1 MKELLARL
9 RNIYQGLSSQ
19 ERILVMIAG
28 AGVGA
33 ALLFLIVVNP
43 VLGASA
49 AADRRVTDA
58 EQELELVRRLR
69 RDYDEVHGRLAT
81 VEERIRSGPRG
92 EIFTTL
98 EKLAAESVVKV
109 DSMEPRT
116 SPASDAYR
124 ETKVQVALKSVTLAQ
139 LVNYLHKIDS
149 SDQVLSI
156 KSLRIR
162 TRKDKPELL
171 DATFTVSSF
180 EPA

>member
-9 RNIYQGLSSQ
+9 RNAYAGLSSQ
-19 ERILVMIAG
+19 ERILVTIAG
-28 AGVGA
+28 AGVAA

-43 VLGASA
+43 ILGMSA
-49 AADRRVTDA
+49 AMDRRVANA

-69 RDYDEVHGRLAT
+69 LEYDEVHGRLAT
-81 VEERIRSGPRG
+81 VEERIRNGPRG

-98 EKLAAESVVKV
+98 EKLAAEAIVKV

-124 ETKVQVALKSVTLAQ
+124 ETKVQVALKSVTLPQ

>member
-1 MKELLARL
+1 MKEWIARIRSAYL
-9 RNIYQGLSSQ
+9 GLSSQ
-19 ERILVMIAG
+19 ERILVTLAA

-33 ALLFLIVVNP
+33 ALAFLVIVNP
-43 VLGASA
+43 ILGAA
-49 AADRRVTDA
+49 ANAERRVATA
-58 EQELELVRRLR
+58 VEEHELLQRLR
-69 RDYDEVHGRLAT
+69 REYDEVHGRLAT
-81 VEERIRSGPRG
+81 VEERIKNGPRG

-124 ETKVQVALKSVTLAQ
+124 ETKVQVALKNVTLAQ

-149 SDQVLSI
+149 SEQVLSI

>member
-1 MKELLARL
+1 VKELLARL
-9 RNIYQGLSSQ
+9 RLAYQGLSSQ
-19 ERILVMIAG
+19 ERILVTIAA

-43 VLGASA
+43 ILGLAG
-49 AADRRVTDA
+49 AADRRVSNA

-69 RDYDEVHGRLAT
+69 LEYDEVHGRLAT

-162 TRKDKPELL
+162 TRKDKPSLL

>member
-1 MKELLARL
+1 MKELIARL
-9 RNIYQGLSSQ
+9 RTAYLGLSSQ
-19 ERILVMIAG
+19 ERILVTIAG
-28 AGVGA
+28 AGVAAALVFLVIVSPILGA
-33 ALLFLIVVNP
+33 AS
-43 VLGASA
+43 GAESRVA
-49 AADRRVTDA
+49 AA

-69 RDYDEVHGRLAT
+69 LDYDEVHGRLAT
-81 VEERIRSGPRG
+81 VEERIRNGPKG

-98 EKLAAESVVKV
+98 EKLASESMVKV

-116 SPASDAYR
+116 SPGSDAYR

-162 TRKDKPELL
+162 TRKDKPAFL

-180 EPA
+180 EPV

>member
-1 MKELLARL
+1 VKELLARL
-9 RNIYQGLSSQ
+9 RNAYQGLSSQ
-19 ERILVMIAG
+19 ERILVTIAA

-33 ALLFLIVVNP
+33 ALVFLVVVNP
-43 VLGASA
+43 ILGLAG
-49 AADRRVTDA
+49 AADRRVSNA

-69 RDYDEVHGRLAT
+69 LEYDEVHGRLAT
-81 VEERIRSGPRG
+81 VEERIRNGPRG

-98 EKLAAESVVKV
+98 EKLAAEAVVKV

-116 SPASDAYR
+116 APASDAYR

-149 SDQVLSI
+149 SNQVLSI

-162 TRKDKPELL
+162 TRKDNASLL

>member
-1 MKELLARL
+1 VKEWIARL
-9 RNIYQGLSSQ
+9 RGIYRGLSSQ
-19 ERILVMIAG
+19 ERILVSAAA
-28 AGVGA
+28 AGVAA
-33 ALLFLIVVNP
+33 ALVFLLIVSP
-43 VLGASA
+43 VLGWSA
-49 AADRRVTDA
+49 RSEQRVATA

-69 RDYDEVHGRLAT
+69 REYDEVHGRLAT
-81 VEERIRSGPRG
+81 VEERIRNGPRG

-124 ETKVQVALKSVTLAQ
+124 ETKVQVALKNVTLTQ

-162 TRKDKPELL
+162 TRKDKPDLL